1 MKKKILGI
9 GVIWSVLTVMCLG
22 IISTYNP
29 DTSGVTEIQNAVFAV
44 MILLFIPSIFVVAY
58 YLKTKSVSKISY
70 VILGLLYIWSFMVM
84 VVLSVAEEWLIP
96 IILLIIPNIGF
107 IIWIK
112 LKQDNSTITKNN
124 NIQYESKIKAKRK
137 DEELAKVLE
146 AEAKRKDEEEE
157 KLVKQKFGIRQ
168 TIRNFTPLKK
178 DIIEYESKTQKIESD
193 KIEDIQ
199 KGITDL
205 IKSPESETL
214 EFKSTL
220 KWDIRENRSNPSLVL
235 ECVKTIAGFL
245 NNRGG
250 ILIVG
255 YDDDNDIIYGL
266 EKDYPFTSK
275 KQNYDGWQQYFINQI
290 NDKLGKTINHYFTI
304 EPISYNGKTLAKIRV
319 QPSPEPVFTKHDNTD
334 GNFFA
339 RIHGQTEKFNPQE
352 TQKWISDHFKK

>member
-137 DEELAKVLE
+137 DEELAKV
-146 AEAKRKDEEEE
+146 
-157 KLVKQKFGIRQ
+157 
-168 TIRNFTPLKK
+168 
-178 DIIEYESKTQKIESD
+178 ESKTQKIESD

-199 KGITDL
+199 KGIADL

-255 YDDDNDIIYGL
+255 YDDDNNIIYGL

-319 QPSPEPVFTKHDNTD
+319 QPSPEPVFIKHDNTD

>member
-1 MKKKILGI
+1 MI
-9 GVIWSVLTVMCLG
+9 GFITVEEN
-22 IISTYNP
+22 Y
-29 DTSGVTEIQNAVFAV
+29 Q
-44 MILLFIPSIFVVAY
+44 
-58 YLKTKSVSKISY
+58 
-70 VILGLLYIWSFMVM
+70 
-84 VVLSVAEEWLIP
+84 EWLIL
-96 IILLIIPNIGF
+96 IILLIMPNIGF

-112 LKQDNSTITKNN
+112 LQQNDSTITKNN

-146 AEAKRKDEEEE
+146 TEAKRKAEELDKVLEAEAKRKDDGEE
-157 KLVKQKFGIRQ
+157 KLVKQKFGIRSINKNLAQ
-168 TIRNFTPLKK
+168 LETEIN
-178 DIIEYESKTQKIESD
+178 EYESKTQKIESD

-220 KWDIRENRSNPSLVL
+220 KWDIRENRSNSSLVL

-255 YDDDNDIIYGL
+255 YDDDNNIIYGL
-266 EKDYPFTSK
+266 EKDYPHTSK

-304 EPISYNGKTLAKIRV
+304 DPISYNGKTLAKINV
-319 QPSPEPVFTKHDNTD
+319 NMSPSPVFTKQDNNE
-334 GNFFA
+334 GNFYV
-339 RIHGQTEKFNPQE
+339 RIHGQTENLNPQE
-352 TQKWISDHFKK
+352 TQKWISDHFSN